1 MNSLRTG
8 EFFVAKAPG
17 RWVSVLWR
25 SSYLCSGITSLF
37 GWILQPVM
45 SSKGRLPLRN
55 PRAQIGSGTESKAA
69 SIEVRRPSGIV
80 QTLADVLTGQFLKI
94 EEPAK

>member
-1 MNSLRTG
+1 
-8 EFFVAKAPG
+8 
-17 RWVSVLWR
+17 
-25 SSYLCSGITSLF
+25 
-37 GWILQPVM
+37 M